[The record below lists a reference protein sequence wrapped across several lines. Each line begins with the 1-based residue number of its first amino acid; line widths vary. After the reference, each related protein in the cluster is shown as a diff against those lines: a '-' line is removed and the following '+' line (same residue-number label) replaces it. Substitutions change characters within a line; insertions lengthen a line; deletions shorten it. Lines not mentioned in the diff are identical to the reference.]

1 MSAPEFDGQP
11 MTKREVLIARRYY
24 EDGVVR
30 GHACEFRGYPGAGLV
45 DLRTDIAKRLPLP
58 KVTRPRVVT
67 YVGPKPHH
75 VFRYRV
81 IDGRL
86 EWATEHA
93 EDWTTYGAIQ
103 TDVQDAAFL
112 ARIAGLFSSPT
123 EEVDDA

>member
-11 MTKREVLIARRYY
+11 MSKREVLIAR
-24 EDGVVR
+24 DGYR
-30 GHACEFRGYPGAGLV
+30 KACAILGMLREADAAAALV
-45 DLRTDIAKRLPLP
+45 YPLP

-67 YVGPKPHH
+67 HIGPKPTY

-81 IDGRL
+81 IEGRL

-103 TDVQDAAFL
+103 TDVQNAAFL